1 LSASYAVVAAPTFNV
16 DAPCDGV
23 VSQVVSNFGVLPAG
37 ASLGSVKPTPLDDPA
52 QRAAQ
57 AELET
62 SRADAEALKRLITLA
77 EDMRQKVGRRS
88 TILTERRGAHLEQLF
103 QQASLNEAKQ
113 QAAVDGAATAEKRA
127 LDLCEQ
133 NLMTQL
139 ECDALRAKAE
149 VERKQLEAATGEK
162 TIARFLLESRRLD
175 ADVGDAVGSEVT
187 YARALGDDLSIRL
200 ATLKQQLETREA
212 QVSALERRLNPPDI
226 GLVARNRSRVARAM
240 YADGARVVKGR
251 SLFQMADCGKL
262 FVFAAVD
269 EAVYEKLRVGAGA
282 NVNFDGKE
290 HSGKVAALLGPY
302 NPSSDG
308 GFLPP
313 PPPAVT
319 ASDASKSG
327 VALEVPGL
335 QAVLGA
341 NCDIGGRV
349 RVRFER

>member
-1 LSASYAVVAAPTFNV
+1 LVA
-16 DAPCDGV
+16 
-23 VSQVVSNFGVLPAG
+23 
-37 ASLGSVKPTPLDDPA
+37 
-52 QRAAQ
+52 
-57 AELET
+57 
-62 SRADAEALKRLITLA
+62 
-77 EDMRQKVGRRS
+77 
-88 TILTERRGAHLEQLF
+88 RRGAHLEQLF

-139 ECDALRAKAE
+139 ECDALKAKAE

-162 TIARFLLESRRLD
+162 TIARYLLESRRVD

-226 GLVARNRSRVARAM
+226 SLVTRNHSRVARAM
-240 YADGARVVKGR
+240 TGDGARVVKGR
-251 SLFQMADCGKL
+251 SLFQMADCDKL

-269 EAVYEKLRVGAGA
+269 EAVYEKLRVGGAA
-282 NVNFDGKE
+282 NVNVEGKD
-290 HSGKVAALLGPY
+290 HSGKVAVLLGPY
-302 NPSSDG
+302 NPASDG

-319 ASDASKSG
+319 ARDASKSG

-341 NCDIGGRV
+341 TCNIGGRV
-349 RVRFER
+349 QVRFER